1 MVKGSG
7 LVATA
12 FMKLFG
18 GDENII
24 IFASG
29 VSNSNEIKQLAFDR
43 ERILLESVISSLEHE
58 KLIYFSTCS
67 INDPDLS
74 KTPYILHKLAMEK
87 LVQKCNSYNI
97 FRVPQ
102 LVGKSANPH
111 TLTNYLYT
119 KIINGEELTIW
130 KKAKRYLIDVEDVV
144 LLANFFI
151 RDEKYRN
158 QVMNLIMVQSI
169 FSHELVSHLEKIA
182 NKKAQYKMID
192 AGGDYEISLL
202 TCHKAL
208 EALGKKIMT
217 KDAYLESVLKKYYG

>member
-1 MVKGSG
+1 MVKGTG

-18 GDENII
+18 SDEKII

-29 VSNSNEIKQLAFDR
+29 VSNSKEINQSAFDR
-43 ERILLESVISSLEHE
+43 ERILLESVIRSLEHE

-87 LVQKCNSYNI
+87 LVHKCNSYNI

-130 KKAKRYLIDVEDVV
+130 KKAKRYLIDIEDVV

-151 RDEKYRN
+151 KNEKYHN
-158 QVMNLIMVQSI
+158 QVMNLIMVESI
-169 FSHELVSHLEKIA
+169 CSHELVRHLEKIT
-182 NKKAQYKMID
+182 NKEAKYKMID
-192 AGGDYEISLL
+192 AGGDYEVSLL
-202 TCHKAL
+202 TCHEAL
-208 EALGKKIMT
+208 EALGRKIMT
-217 KDAYLESVLKKYYG
+217 KNNYLETVLKKYYG